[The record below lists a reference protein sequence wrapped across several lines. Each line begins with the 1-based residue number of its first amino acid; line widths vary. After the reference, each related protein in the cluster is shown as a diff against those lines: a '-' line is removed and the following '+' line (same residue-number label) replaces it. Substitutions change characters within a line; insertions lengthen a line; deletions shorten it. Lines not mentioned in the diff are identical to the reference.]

1 MGFGPMSM
9 ATLGKAITGRDLAE
23 ADPSVP
29 SGQSGIRRVLGSRT
43 RTDALIALGAGA
55 IDLFGY
61 FVTATPE
68 QTARPA
74 LGGTFLFLS
83 GACLIFRRRAPL
95 LVLGVVLVLGA
106 AINLVTDM
114 PPRYGFAVV
123 IALYTVG
130 LACRPAVT
138 AGAAA
143 LTIAA
148 QLTGY
153 GNEDQTLA
161 WMLSADL
168 VATGLV
174 LAVSAGVRH
183 WQQQLEVNRALLAD
197 RAVTD
202 ERRRIA
208 RELHDIVAHHVTTMH
223 LMSGAARANLDR
235 DPDAAR
241 GALLTLEASG
251 RVALGEMRQLLG
263 VLRSDDDTEHAP
275 SAPQPGVDDLD
286 RLVAESC
293 LAGLPA
299 ELEIVGLR
307 RELPLPV
314 GLALY
319 RISQEAL
326 TNARK
331 HAGRNAQAHVR
342 LEYLPNRVELRIG
355 DDGGTGLD
363 PGRTAP
369 RMPGSGHGLV
379 GMRERVAVH
388 GGTFEAGPRPVG
400 GFAVAAGIPTPAAP
414 ASTAGPP
421 RQSVPLLP
429 DSYASAARRPESE
442 ERTG

>member
-9 ATLGKAITGRDLAE
+9 ATFGKAITGRDLAE
-23 ADPSVP
+23 PAPSAPAVRT
-29 SGQSGIRRVLGSRT
+29 GIRRLLGPWTPADVLIP
-43 RTDALIALGAGA
+43 LVVGAV
-55 IDLFGY
+55 DLFGY
-61 FVTATPE
+61 FITATPA
-68 QTARPA
+68 QTDRPV
-74 LGGTFLFLS
+74 LGGTFLLLS
-83 GACLIFRRRAPL
+83 AACLLFRRRAPL
-95 LVLGVVLVLGA
+95 PVLAAVLVLGTT
-106 AINLVTDM
+106 INLLTEM

-123 IALYTVG
+123 VALYTVG

-138 AGAAA
+138 AGAAV
-143 LTIAA
+143 LTVAA
-148 QLTGY
+148 QTSGY
-153 GNEDQTLA
+153 GNEDQSLT
-161 WMLSADL
+161 WMASSDV
-168 VATGLV
+168 VATILV

-197 RAVTD
+197 RALTD

-293 LAGLPA
+293 LAGLPT
-299 ELEIVGLR
+299 ELEIAGPR

-331 HAGRNAQAHVR
+331 HAGRNAQAQVR
-342 LEYLPNRVELRIG
+342 LEYLPNRVVLRIG
-355 DDGGTGLD
+355 DDGGTAPD
-363 PGRTAP
+363 PGRAAQ
-369 RMPGSGHGLV
+369 RMPGGGHGLV

-388 GGTFEAGPRPVG
+388 RGTFEAGPLPDG
-400 GFAVAAGIPTPAAP
+400 GFAVAAAIPVPAHP
-414 ASTAGPP
+414 YET
-421 RQSVPLLP
+421 
-429 DSYASAARRPESE
+429 AARRPESE
-442 ERTG
+442 EYSG